1 MFELSGRWRKVN
13 SFPVCF
19 GARNHQFGRFYMPSS
34 RTLAA
39 VKLVHLYGYVSC
51 KTPVGVD
58 NWTYWGCGYS
68 QVQHKVNVVITTS
81 TNRIL
86 FPPNQLL
93 SSTHGG
99 EGKWHHIIGYNSWS
113 PELVLSV
120 FSHPLWISY
129 LQQLRVW
136 YGEDLMDWGEGDNG
150 GRVCCDV
157 FALYV

>member
-1 MFELSGRWRKVN
+1 M
-13 SFPVCF
+13 
-19 GARNHQFGRFYMPSS
+19 
-34 RTLAA
+34 
-39 VKLVHLYGYVSC
+39 
-51 KTPVGVD
+51 
-58 NWTYWGCGYS
+58 
-68 QVQHKVNVVITTS
+68 VNVVITTS

-113 PELVLSV
+113 PELILSV
-120 FSHPLWISY
+120 FSHPHWISY

>member
-13 SFPVCF
+13 SSPVCF
-19 GARNHQFGRFYMPSS
+19 GARNHQFERFYMPSS
-34 RTLAA
+34 GRLAA
-39 VKLVHLYGYVSC
+39 VKLVHLYGYESC

-86 FPPNQLL
+86 FPPNRLL
-93 SSTHGG
+93 SRTHGG
-99 EGKWHHIIGYNSWS
+99 ESKWHHIIGYNSWS

-120 FSHPLWISY
+120 FSHPHWISY
-129 LQQLRVW
+129 RQQLRVW
-136 YGEDLMDWGEGDNG
+136 YGEALMDLGEGDNG

>member
-1 MFELSGRWRKVN
+1 
-13 SFPVCF
+13 
-19 GARNHQFGRFYMPSS
+19 MPSS
-34 RTLAA
+34 GRLAA
-39 VKLVHLYGYVSC
+39 VKLVRLYGYVSC
-51 KTPVGVD
+51 KTSVGVD

-113 PELVLSV
+113 QSLSCQ
-120 FSHPLWISY
+120 FSLILTGSLTFSSY
-129 LQQLRVW
+129 
-136 YGEDLMDWGEGDNG
+136 
-150 GRVCCDV
+150 VCGM
-157 FALYV
+157 AKT

>member
-1 MFELSGRWRKVN
+1 MFWCQKSPVWKVLHAILWKISRCEAGPSIWLRVLQDTSGCW
-13 SFPVCF
+13 
-19 GARNHQFGRFYMPSS
+19 QLDL
-34 RTLAA
+34 LA
-39 VKLVHLYGYVSC
+39 
-51 KTPVGVD
+51 
-58 NWTYWGCGYS
+58 WGCGYS

-86 FPPNQLL
+86 NPPNQLL

-99 EGKWHHIIGYNSWS
+99 EGKWQHIIGYNSWS

-120 FSHPLWISY
+120 FSHPHWISY
-129 LQQLRVW
+129 LQQLPVW